1 MKLRITLSVLVIF
14 VSACGG
20 GGGGGGGLTR
30 SSTNASVF
38 ETTEFNAQEGLG
50 IVKAQNM
57 FERGGTGSGVIV
69 GVADSGVDV
78 REVSADADQS
88 SHIDVD
94 VAKSFDVVNQV
105 VGSASDENGHGTHVA
120 GIIAAPRNGQFM
132 HGIAF
137 DAQIANYKIMNAA
150 GIVVATDSQLA
161 NMLSRARTDGVN
173 IMNNS
178 WGSSV
183 SISESGAAA
192 QVAALSL
199 YSGEAQTY
207 VSSGGVIVFAA
218 GNSSKADPSAEAGI
232 PQSVTGL
239 EAGWIVAVA
248 VDLNGLEPSYTNR
261 CGVSANYCI
270 AAPGGGDNQAAQGI
284 QSMNGNGD
292 GLVRLSGTSQAAP
305 HVSGA
310 LAALKDLFPSLT
322 LQQIRARLFTTAN
335 KSGIYADAT
344 IFGQGLMDL
353 NAASNPVGGL
363 SIPIGANSNGPVS
376 GATSGGAQSL
386 QITHLIRLPEAIKNS
401 LSIQSNI
408 LLVDNFQRAPFL
420 ISSSNFVQFVDS
432 SPSLQTEFA
441 RYTYTKNVKN
451 GSGQSVVSSYKDGY
465 RGFSMDAPFARLG
478 YALGTNVASRFPE
491 DLGLFFTPKL
501 QSRAAS
507 NSLAIGL
514 MREKKGIEYGFFFS
528 DYFAQGNREE
538 VELDDYDSKFGT
550 FRALSLIGANKFNE
564 SSQLGLSLTL
574 ADNFQQPLGF
584 YTEGVFSPDDDKN
597 ALGVSFNSLS
607 LVGHQT
613 ISFDFDIETFSKSGG
628 ELINQE
634 RTNIVTSSIGWSTS
648 IGGASKI
655 YTRSTYEEYLSGETY
670 FRLPLGVSSEG
681 VISYGNYQ
689 IDQNDFSAR
698 QSFSL
703 GWETKRSHSLDLG
716 LEFLHQK
723 IGVMPEVFGVFSRM
737 NYTF

>member
-14 VSACGG
+14 VSAC
-20 GGGGGGGLTR
+20 GGGGGGLTR

-105 VGSASDENGHGTHVA
+105 VGSASDENRHGTHVA

-137 DAQIANYKIMNAA
+137 DAQIANYRIMDAD
-150 GIVVATDSQLA
+150 GFVVATDPQLA
-161 NMLSRARTDGVN
+161 DMLFRARTDGVN

-178 WGSSV
+178 WGSNV
-183 SISESGAAA
+183 SISESGAAG
-192 QVAALSL
+192 QVAALPL

-218 GNSSKADPSAEAGI
+218 GNSSKTDPSAEAGI
-232 PQSVTGL
+232 PQLVAGL
-239 EAGWIVAVA
+239 EAGWVVAVA
-248 VDLNGLEPSYTNR
+248 VDLNGLEPLYTNR
-261 CGVSANYCI
+261 CGVSADYCI
-270 AAPGGGDNQAAQGI
+270 AAPGGGDNAGTGI

-310 LAALKDLFPSLT
+310 LAALKSLFPSLT
-322 LQQIRARLFTTAN
+322 LQEIRTRLFTTAN
-335 KSGIYADAT
+335 KSGIYADAS

-363 SIPIGANSNGPVS
+363 SIPIGATSSGPVS

-432 SPSLQTEFA
+432 SPSLQSEFS
-441 RYTYTKNVKN
+441 RYTYTKDVKN
-451 GSGQSVVSSYKDGY
+451 GSDQSVVSSYKDGY

-478 YALGTNVASRFPE
+478 YALGTNVASRLPE

-507 NSLAIGL
+507 NSVAIGL
-514 MREKKGIEYGFFFS
+514 LREKKGIEYGFFFS
-528 DYFAQGNREE
+528 DYFAEGNLEE

-550 FRALSLIGANKFNE
+550 FRALSLIGTNKFSE
-564 SSQLGLSLTL
+564 SSQLGFSLTL

-597 ALGVSFNSLS
+597 AVGVSFNSLS

-613 ISFDFDIETFSKSGG
+613 ISFDFDIETFSKSDG

-698 QSFSL
+698 QSFSF
-703 GWETKRSHSLDLG
+703 GWETKMSRSLDLG

-723 IGVMPEVFGVFSRM
+723 IGVMPEVFGIFSRM

>member
-1 MKLRITLSVLVIF
+1 
-14 VSACGG
+14 
-20 GGGGGGGLTR
+20 
-30 SSTNASVF
+30 
-38 ETTEFNAQEGLG
+38 
-50 IVKAQNM
+50 
-57 FERGGTGSGVIV
+57 
-69 GVADSGVDV
+69 
-78 REVSADADQS
+78 
-88 SHIDVD
+88 
-94 VAKSFDVVNQV
+94 
-105 VGSASDENGHGTHVA
+105 
-120 GIIAAPRNGQFM
+120 
-132 HGIAF
+132 
-137 DAQIANYKIMNAA
+137 
-150 GIVVATDSQLA
+150 
-161 NMLSRARTDGVN
+161 
-173 IMNNS
+173 
-178 WGSSV
+178 
-183 SISESGAAA
+183 
-192 QVAALSL
+192 
-199 YSGEAQTY
+199 
-207 VSSGGVIVFAA
+207 
-218 GNSSKADPSAEAGI
+218 
-232 PQSVTGL
+232 
-239 EAGWIVAVA
+239 
-248 VDLNGLEPSYTNR
+248 
-261 CGVSANYCI
+261 
-270 AAPGGGDNQAAQGI
+270 
-284 QSMNGNGD
+284 
-292 GLVRLSGTSQAAP
+292 
-305 HVSGA
+305 VSGA
-310 LAALKDLFPSLT
+310 LAALKSLFPSLT
-322 LQQIRARLFTTAN
+322 LQEIRTRLFTTAN

-363 SIPIGANSNGPVS
+363 SIPIGATSSGPVS

-451 GSGQSVVSSYKDGY
+451 GSDQSVVSSYKDGY

-478 YALGTNVASRFPE
+478 YALGTNVASRLPE

-507 NSLAIGL
+507 NSVAIGL
-514 MREKKGIEYGFFFS
+514 LREKKGIEYGFFFS
-528 DYFAQGNREE
+528 DYFAEGNLEE

-550 FRALSLIGANKFNE
+550 FRALSLIGTNKFSE
-564 SSQLGLSLTL
+564 SSQLGFSLTL

-584 YTEGVFSPDDDKN
+584 YTEGVFSPDDDKS
-597 ALGVSFNSLS
+597 AVGISFNSLS

-613 ISFDFDIETFSKSGG
+613 ISFDFDIETFSKSDG

-698 QSFSL
+698 QSFSF
-703 GWETKRSHSLDLG
+703 GWETKMSRSLDLG

-723 IGVMPEVFGVFSRM
+723 IGVMPEVFGIFSRM